1 MAVNQ
6 NGCHAL
12 FHLSTC
18 SQFLMPGL
26 VDTHIHA
33 PQYVNAGTGYDK
45 QLLAWLK
52 DCTFP
57 AEARFQDL
65 QVARDVYPI
74 AVVSLCCYMYIYVE
88 VEKSNAHVYVFP
100 ACSEPSNC
108 TLHPYS
114 EMAYL

>member
-1 MAVNQ
+1 MNADCSV
-6 NGCHAL
+6 CII
-12 FHLSTC
+12 HLSTC

-52 DCTFP
+52 DYTFP

-74 AVVSLCCYMYIYVE
+74 AVVSLCCYMYMLKLKNQMHTYFRI
-88 VEKSNAHVYVFP
+88 S
-100 ACSEPSNC
+100 
-108 TLHPYS
+108 
-114 EMAYL
+114 